1 MLTREMCKGINNK
14 MRGTG
19 KRLDEVNKMY
29 NTLTNSANSFLGL
42 GATARVDEVPEVVA
56 PKVEYRVVETIV
68 EEPVVSNV
76 NESEF
81 VIPYF
86 NTPFYAECKVI
97 AEATNRHID
106 DVAWEQVAR
115 QLGVTIERAIF
126 LVSNGLVQLR
136 F

>member
-19 KRLDEVNKMY
+19 KRLNEVNKMY
-29 NTLTNSANSFLGL
+29 DTLTNTANSFLGT
-42 GATARVDEVPEVVA
+42 AARVEEVPQ
-56 PKVEYRVVETIV
+56 YRPVIEAVNI
-68 EEPVVSNV
+68 EEPIIKANI
-76 NESEF
+76 EEEY

-86 NTPFYAECKVI
+86 NTPFYLECRLI
-97 AEATNRHID
+97 AEATNRHVD

-115 QLGVTIERAIF
+115 QLGVSVERAIT
-126 LVSNGLVQLR
+126 LVKNRVVELN